1 MIPNAYFAP
10 KKTTSQTDLENFVK
24 LNYEK
29 YNKVRFIFDL
39 KNESVDINTMKK
51 FSETFDKFRS
61 HTLQKLV
68 ETCIIITDPLSAS
81 VFKKGLNMVRVD
93 KPVKII

>member
-1 MIPNAYFAP
+1 MIPNAYYAP
-10 KKTTSQTDLENFVK
+10 KKTTTQNDLENFVK
-24 LNYEK
+24 INYEK

-39 KNESVDINTMKK
+39 KNENVDINTMKK

-61 HTLQKLV
+61 LTLVKLV
-68 ETCIIITDPLSAS
+68 ETCIIITDPISAS
-81 VFKKGLNMVRVD
+81 IFKKGLNLVRVD